1 MAAKS
6 LFNGVKPTTTAETT
20 IYTAGSSVI
29 GTLLLKFVA
38 SNDTGTAATYTVRIY
53 SESGT
58 PDHIQP
64 VTVVN
69 RYKVHVPPAL
79 PGVVIPANGRLTVQV
94 NPANSI
100 SFTGAGES

>member
-1 MAAKS
+1 MTVKS

-20 IYTAGSSVI
+20 LYTAGSAANGMRVV
-29 GTLLLKFVA
+29 KFVA
-38 SNDTGTAATYTVRIY
+38 SNDTGAAGTYTVRIY
-53 SESGT
+53 STSGT

-79 PGVVIPANGRLTVQV
+79 AGVVIPANGRLTVQV